1 MGLGDSDEDRWIMRK
16 IICLWGIRGGKKN
29 HKVCIRCTVY
39 GKRLAVGGLLR
50 YLVVFCLIPYTLD
63 LKPYFVHRRPFFYE

>member
-1 MGLGDSDEDRWIMRK
+1 MKIDGLCVKSYAYGEFVVA
-16 IICLWGIRGGKKN
+16 KN

-50 YLVVFCLIPYTLD
+50 YLVVFYLIPYTLD

>member
-1 MGLGDSDEDRWIMRK
+1 MKIDGLCVKSYAYGEFVVA
-16 IICLWGIRGGKKN
+16 KKN

-39 GKRLAVGGLLR
+39 CKRLAVGGLLR
-50 YLVVFCLIPYTLD
+50 YLMVFYLIPYTLD